1 VTADRGFLRV
11 ALAAV
16 REPPPLAP
24 LDELLDHPFDGALGG
39 QREALCRRLG
49 KQVRRLLLA
58 SSSSPN
64 RLEASGSDSLDP
76 LQ

>member
-1 VTADRGFLRV
+1 
-11 ALAAV
+11 
-16 REPPPLAP
+16 